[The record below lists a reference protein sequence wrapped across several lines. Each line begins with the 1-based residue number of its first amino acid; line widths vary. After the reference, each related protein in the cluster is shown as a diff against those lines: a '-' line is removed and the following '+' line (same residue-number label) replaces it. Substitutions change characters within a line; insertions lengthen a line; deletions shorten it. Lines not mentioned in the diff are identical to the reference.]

1 MENRF
6 NLIDERWIP
15 VENKGLMSLR
25 DVFTD
30 KACKKIYCRPLDRIA
45 LMKLLLAIGQS
56 AFTPKDDEEWLNL
69 GIDGFIKKI
78 SDYLSHHH
86 DKFYLY
92 GEEPFLQYN
101 DLNNLSQTKK
111 SYGDFIPNV
120 ATGNTTIVTHW
131 QEERNMTDP
140 EKARLLIRLMSLS
153 FGGKKVD
160 NSFSLN
166 SSYKGKKKGGKP
178 GPGIGNSGFLHS
190 FYGGNSI
197 VETVYFNMLTL
208 KDLESL
214 PMFEGIGMA
223 PWVKMPKCEDDEIA
237 EKLKNT
243 LMGRL
248 IPLSRFC
255 YLSDNFIKITEG
267 IAHLNYK
274 DGICDPSICVVNDE
288 KEIKAIW
295 ASPDKNP
302 WRDLESLLSFIN
314 TTSNSKCVC
323 NQLRLAI
330 ERIKKL
336 DTSFSIWSGGVKL
349 TSNSGEQYL
358 SGSDDEVESEV
369 TLPASSVQSELW
381 FNSFCDMFNK
391 LNRMAGKLKKSV
403 KIYLENFKNKNEE
416 LPKRAEMDFW
426 QYVDMFSQQIVESCS
441 NSEDEVENLRKKFFV
456 FSMGVFD
463 KYCPCNTPR
472 QIEAW
477 VKCKAFLCG
486 GAKNGS
492 K

>member
-6 NLIDERWIP
+6 NLIDEGWIP
-15 VENKGLMSLR
+15 VENKGLKSLR

-30 KACKKIYCRPLDRIA
+30 ITCKKIYCRPLDKIA

-131 QEERNMTDP
+131 QEERNMTDS

-166 SSYKGKKKGGKP
+166 SSYKGK
-178 GPGIGNSGFLHS
+178 
-190 FYGGNSI
+190 
-197 VETVYFNMLTL
+197 
-208 KDLESL
+208 
-214 PMFEGIGMA
+214 
-223 PWVKMPKCEDDEIA
+223 WVKMPKCEDDEIA

-441 NSEDEVENLRKKFFV
+441 NNEDEVENLRKKFFV

-477 VKCKAFLCG
+477 VKCKAYLCG